1 MTARRWNRAEEA
13 LLRARYPLEQSALV
27 AAALGRPINSVMQK
41 AHSMGLRKTRETIV
55 RIARERTADPA
66 HPSHAARFQ
75 PGTVPW
81 NKGIKGSTGTHPNT
95 RANHFRPGNLN
106 GRAQANRQPV
116 GALRITDDG
125 TLQRKVAG
133 TVGALYRN
141 WRAVHRIVWEEVHGP
156 VPPGHLVVFK
166 PGRRTTD
173 LKRITLDALELITR
187 AENMRRN
194 SFLTKY
200 PPELARLVQLRG
212 VLSRQINRKA
222 REAEQQENPA
232 P

>member
-1 MTARRWNRAEEA
+1 MADKI
-13 LLRARYPLEQSALV
+13 LEFVHTSTGKQI
-27 AAALGRPINSVMQK
+27 AAALGLPVPAVMQK
-41 AHSMGLRKTRETIV
+41 AHAMGLRKTQATIA
-55 RIARERTADPA
+55 RIARQRMADPA
-66 HPSHAARFQ
+66 HPCHGAQFKPGAA
-75 PGTVPW
+75 PW
-81 NKGIKGSTGTHPNT
+81 NKGLKGSTGTHPNS
-95 RANHFRPGNLN
+95 RANHFKPGQLN
-106 GRAQANRQPV
+106 GTAAANRQPV
-116 GALRITDDG
+116 GALRITEDG

-141 WRAVHRIVWEEVHGP
+141 WQPVHRTVWEAAHGP
-156 VPPGHLVVFK
+156 VPAGHIVVFK
-166 PGRRTTD
+166 PGRRTTE
-173 LKRITLDALELITR
+173 LQRITLDALDLITR

-222 REAEQQENPA
+222 REAAEQQEQPA